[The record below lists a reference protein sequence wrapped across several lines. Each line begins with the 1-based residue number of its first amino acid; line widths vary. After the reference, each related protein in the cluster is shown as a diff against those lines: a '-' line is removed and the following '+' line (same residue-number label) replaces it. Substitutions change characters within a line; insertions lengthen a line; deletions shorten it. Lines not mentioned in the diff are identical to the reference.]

1 MRHGPRGTSAMTPVA
16 PVRCPPCE
24 TVRRESGM
32 GISEMRLRG
41 SGNTVHALYAWGRPP
56 CRRVRC
62 QFAVGVVY
70 LLTRIGA
77 PATLDRTGWAAKLCS
92 DVRLQRCYGRA
103 KTNGSTEPPS
113 SAAGDRPCRG
123 PPLGLGVARTR
134 TTRAVADGS
143 TVPLFLCTES
153 FRELF

>member
-1 MRHGPRGTSAMTPVA
+1 MTPVA

-24 TVRRESGM
+24 TCGQAATGM

-56 CRRVRC
+56 CHVYAASWRC
-62 QFAVGVVY
+62 
-70 LLTRIGA
+70 LLTYA
-77 PATLDRTGWAAKLCS
+77 DRGSGYTGPYGLGGEALFGCS
-92 DVRLQRCYGRA
+92 LTAVLRTRETFITEVRNRRA
-103 KTNGSTEPPS
+103 
-113 SAAGDRPCRG
+113 AAGDRPCRG
-123 PPLGLGVARTR
+123 HPLGLGVARTR